1 MAKTPE
7 VKVKDEVK
15 KILKEH
21 GAYYAMPVAS
31 GYGNVGV
38 PDILACYRGTF
49 IAIEC
54 KAGRGKPTALQLAN
68 LSKIAAAGGI
78 ALIINE
84 TNMQALTD
92 AITGINQGEIV

>member
-7 VKVKDEVK
+7 GKVKDAVK
-15 KILKEH
+15 DILKKH
-21 GAYYAMPVAS
+21 GAYYTMPVAS

-38 PDILACYRGTF
+38 PDILACYRGRF

-54 KAGRGKPTALQLAN
+54 KAGRGKPTALQLSN
-68 LSKIAAAGGI
+68 LNSIALAGGV

-84 TNMQALTD
+84 TNLVALTD
-92 AITGINQGEIV
+92 AITGINKEIG

>member
-7 VKVKDEVK
+7 AKVKDEVK

-38 PDILACYRGTF
+38 PDILACYRGLF

-68 LSKIAAAGGI
+68 LSNIAAAGGI

-84 TNMQALTD
+84 TNTQALTD
-92 AITGINQGEIV
+92 AITGINQGKFV